1 MVSGP
6 GVVHPQQALVSKS
19 KEFGNQH
26 IILLNTQHT
35 THNQS
40 CPATSKQMPNYYTA
54 ISDEQA
60 TLIKAAPLFFV
71 ATAAPLSTD
80 VPESLGPINL
90 SPKGGVPLH
99 ILSPNRVA
107 FLDYAGSGNETAR
120 HTNAGS
126 PITVLI
132 CSFEEDN
139 AAIVRL
145 YGRAYVTAL
154 DQSPLAEK
162 LLAEGAS
169 DLKSRPR
176 QVIEIHVEKTMTSCG
191 YGVPV
196 MALIRQRRT
205 VDRGRR

>member
-1 MVSGP
+1 
-6 GVVHPQQALVSKS
+6 
-19 KEFGNQH
+19 
-26 IILLNTQHT
+26 
-35 THNQS
+35 
-40 CPATSKQMPNYYTA
+40 MPNYYTA

-145 YGRAYVTAL
+145 YGQAYVTPL

-162 LLAEGAS
+162 LLAEGAP

-176 QVIEIHVEKTMTSCG
+176 QVIEIQVEKTMTSCG

-196 MALIRQRRT
+196 MALTRQRRV
-205 VDRGRR
+205 VDRGRRYKPPHP